1 MAETPEI
8 DTDGLR
14 ETIDREIERDGGRL
28 LRLIALSTALF
39 AATAA
44 IAALKAGSTVN
55 EALVLKTESTRLQA
69 QASDQWAYYQ
79 AKAVKAAITLGSE
92 NTWVALGKAPPASL
106 AAKAAKYASDE
117 TAIAVRARA
126 LETERDQRSAEADH
140 LLHRHHLFAQSVALF
155 QVAIALGAIAALT
168 RKRLVWIGSMALGAI
183 GCGFLA
189 LALLA
194 V

>member
-8 DTDGLR
+8 DTDTLR
-14 ETIDREIERDGGRL
+14 ETIDREIEHESSGL
-28 LRLIALSTALF
+28 LRRIALSTALL
-39 AATAA
+39 AALAA
-44 IAALKAGSTVN
+44 IAALEAGSTVN

-79 AKAVKAAITLGSE
+79 AKAVKAAIAQGSE
-92 NTWVALGKAPPASL
+92 NTWTALGKAPPPHLAER
-106 AAKAAKYASDE
+106 AAKLAGDE
-117 TAIAVRARA
+117 AAIAARARA
-126 LETERDQRSAEADH
+126 LEAERDRRSAEADR
-140 LLHRHHLFAQSVALF
+140 LLHHHHLFAQSVALF

-168 RKRLVWIGSMALGAI
+168 RRRIAWIGSMTLGAA

-194 V
+194 H

>member
-44 IAALKAGSTVN
+44 IAALEAGSTVN
-55 EALVLKTESTRLQA
+55 EGLVLKTEATRLQA

-79 AKAVKAAITLGSE
+79 AKAVKAAIAQGSG
-92 NTWVALGKAPPASL
+92 NTWEALGKAPPPHLAER
-106 AAKAAKYASDE
+106 AAKLAGDE
-117 TAIAVRARA
+117 AAIAARARA
-126 LETERDQRSAEADH
+126 LETERDRRSAEADH
-140 LLHRHHLFAQSVALF
+140 LLHRHHLYAQSVALF

-168 RKRLVWIGSMALGAI
+168 RKRLVWVGSMALGAI

-194 V
+194 R

>member
-44 IAALKAGSTVN
+44 IAALEAGSTVN
-55 EALVLKTESTRLQA
+55 EGLVLKTEATRLQA

-92 NTWVALGKAPPASL
+92 NTWVALGKTPPADL
-106 AAKAAKYASDE
+106 AARAAKYARDE
-117 TAIAVRARA
+117 IVIAGRARA

-168 RKRLVWIGSMALGAI
+168 RKRLVWLGSMALGAI

-194 V
+194 A